1 MNELEKTNQIPYY
14 NVCESIRKDY
24 DYGDIVSLEHIM
36 ELCGDPKPSDE
47 DTAKAMEEWAMR
59 RMIHMDKIATILLTE
74 FKVCL
79 SSVRGKG
86 YMLVQPHNQADHALK
101 ETLNSMNKGLKKGAA
116 IISNINITLLSDV
129 ERNHAQ
135 AVDNQ
140 MSIMQSMMSKHI
152 QKAERIAKILSE

>member
-14 NVCESIRKDY
+14 NVCESIRRDY

-36 ELCGDPKPSDE
+36 ELCGDPKPDE
-47 DTAKAMEEWAMR
+47 NDTAKAMEEWAMR
-59 RMIHMDKIATILLTE
+59 RMIHMDKIATLLLHE

-86 YMLVQPHNQADHALK
+86 YMLVHPENQADHALK
-101 ETLNSMNKGLKKGAA
+101 ETISSMSKGLKKGAA

-140 MSIMQSMMSKHI
+140 MRIMQSMMSKHMR
-152 QKAERIAKILSE
+152 KAERIAKILSE